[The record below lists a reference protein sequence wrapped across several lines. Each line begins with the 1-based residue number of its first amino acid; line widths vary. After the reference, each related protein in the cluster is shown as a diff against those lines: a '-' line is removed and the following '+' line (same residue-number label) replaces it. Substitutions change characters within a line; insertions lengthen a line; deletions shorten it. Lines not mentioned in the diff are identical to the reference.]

1 MEDKSFS
8 DLLLENKVLEL
19 LTSKELELTRKF
31 SKCKTL
37 DELDA
42 LSKETMICENVNC
55 IQCKKIDMSIED
67 FKKKYDLVEET
78 ELFGKY
84 EEP

>member
-19 LTSKELELTRKF
+19 LTSKELELNRKF
-31 SKCKTL
+31 SKCKTI

-42 LSKETMICENVNC
+42 LS
-55 IQCKKIDMSIED
+55 
-67 FKKKYDLVEET
+67 
-78 ELFGKY
+78 
-84 EEP
+84 